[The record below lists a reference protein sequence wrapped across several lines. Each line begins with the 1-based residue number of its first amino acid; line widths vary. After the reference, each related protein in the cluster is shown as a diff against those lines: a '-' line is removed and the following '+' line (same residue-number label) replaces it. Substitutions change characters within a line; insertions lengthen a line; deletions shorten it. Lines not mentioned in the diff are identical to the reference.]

1 MRKKSSEGKN
11 AGKKIIKKIKTQAAQ
26 TLQSFTSKVKN
37 QKMSSKSPAAKTSA
51 ASSRHAGKSAGAK
64 PERKRAKQKRAS
76 LPVVSGQLP
85 GPMSIHPA
93 RNYSGEL
100 PFSYNQ
106 TLLVLLV
113 RDPYWA
119 YGYWDFSA
127 QTWDW
132 IQDFFRT
139 EPRIRVILRIHDLDR
154 GGYDDLDV
162 QLEAKNWYL
171 HLARPNTSFEAE
183 LGLLD
188 SHGKFH
194 LIAKSN
200 RIRTPRDTPSDV
212 IDPHW
217 GASEFNELY
226 KLSGGGKTGHGSEF
240 FSMFRKR

>member
-1 MRKKSSEGKN
+1 MKKQSSEGKN
-11 AGKKIIKKIKTQAAQ
+11 VSKKIVKKIKTQAAQ
-26 TLQSFTSKVKN
+26 AHPKFSSKVKTQKPKSSTSKVR
-37 QKMSSKSPAAKTSA
+37 SVASKDAV
-51 ASSRHAGKSAGAK
+51 KSAVAK
-64 PERKRAKQKRAS
+64 SESKRLKQKRSS

-127 QTWDW
+127 QTWEW
-132 IQDFFRT
+132 IQDFFKR
-139 EPRIRVILRIHDLDR
+139 ESRIRVILRIHDLDR
-154 GGYDDLDV
+154 GGYDDLEV

-188 SHGKFH
+188 SYGKFH

-217 GASEFNELY
+217 GANEFNELY